1 MSEWTD
7 KRDEVKKGFVAG
19 AKGAWDAI
27 PATVKLVVGVLLLG
41 IIIGGVWVCTLTC

>member
-7 KRDEVKKGFVAG
+7 KRDEVKRGFVAG

-41 IIIGGVWVCTLTC
+41 IIIGAVGISVMR